1 MLRTIAERIHRVSAG
16 LNGVS
21 AAVIA
26 FIMLLTCADVLLRLF
41 GKPIP
46 GTYELVGYFGAV
58 IVAFAMAW
66 TSIERGHISVE
77 MVVDRLPRRA
87 RHFVE
92 ALGAA
97 AGAVLFGLL
106 AWQCRIYA
114 ADLMESGEVSP
125 TLGVATWPF
134 VGCIALG
141 SALLALVLLVEALR
155 ESKRGLQP

>member
-1 MLRTIAERIHRVSAG
+1 LLRTITKRIHQVSAG

-21 AAVIA
+21 AATIA
-26 FIMLLTCADVLLRLF
+26 LIMLLTCADVVLRLF
-41 GKPIP
+41 GRPIP

-66 TSIERGHISVE
+66 TSVERGHIAVE
-77 MVVDRLPRRA
+77 MLVDRLPRRA
-87 RHFVE
+87 RHVVE

-97 AGAVLFGLL
+97 AGAALFGLL

-141 SALLALVLLVEALR
+141 SALLSLVLFVDAFR
-155 ESKRGLQP
+155 DFRKGLHP

>member
-1 MLRTIAERIHRVSAG
+1 MFRTIAKQIQRVSAG

-21 AAVIA
+21 AAAIA
-26 FIMLLTCADVLLRLF
+26 LIMLLTCADVVLRLF
-41 GKPIP
+41 GRPIP

-58 IVAFAMAW
+58 IVAAAMAW
-66 TSIERGHISVE
+66 TSVERGHISVE
-77 MVVDRLPRRA
+77 MLVDRLPRRA
-87 RHFVE
+87 RHVVE
-92 ALGAA
+92 ALGAS
-97 AGAVLFGLL
+97 AGAVLFSLL

-141 SALLALVLLVEALR
+141 SALLALVLFVDALR
-155 ESKRGLQP
+155 DFRKGLQP